1 MSQNS
6 ALPSCCAAN
15 WLTMIPLVSGVNGV
29 TPVNGP
35 IDCPPF
41 PPPPPPPFPPPAFPP
56 PPFPPPPFPP
66 PPRPLTPMITCCA
79 RPFPLPLFPPP
90 PRPPPPP
97 PPPPL
102 PPPPL
107 LKLPPPP
114 SSPVLPRSPPPS
126 ALEAGTFA
134 AMNAAIAVIA
144 IAWPRHRAEIRTLI
158 TPIRIRQ
165 KRYVATRLQYAAS
178 SRCRT
183 FLVALISR
191 SYTARN
197 LRESIGKYRE
207 SWLMLR
213 VAADTASEPIVSLQ
227 ISI

>member
-6 ALPSCCAAN
+6 ALPSCCAAS

-29 TPVNGP
+29 TPVSGP

-41 PPPPPPPFPPPAFPP
+41 PPPPPPPFPPP
-56 PPFPPPPFPP
+56 PFPPPPLPPPPFLP
-66 PPRPLTPMITCCA
+66 PPRPLTPMMTCCA
-79 RPFPLPLFPPP
+79 RPFPLPLLPPP
-90 PRPPPPP
+90 PRPP
-97 PPPPL
+97 
-102 PPPPL
+102 
-107 LKLPPPP
+107 PPPP

-178 SRCRT
+178 CGVKQMHD
-183 FLVALISR
+183 FFGR
-191 SYTARN
+191 SYLAKLHR
-197 LRESIGKYRE
+197 S
-207 SWLMLR
+207 
-213 VAADTASEPIVSLQ
+213 
-227 ISI
+227 

>member
-6 ALPSCCAAN
+6 TLPSCCAAN
-15 WLTMIPLVSGVNGV
+15 WLKMIMLVSGVNGV
-29 TPVNGP
+29 TPVNVSP
-35 IDCPPF
+35 PVARPSYCPPL
-41 PPPPPPPFPPPAFPP
+41 PPQAFPP
-56 PPFPPPPFPP
+56 PPFTPRPFPTPPLPP
-66 PPRPLTPMITCCA
+66 PPRPLPPMMTCCA
-79 RPFPLPLFPPP
+79 RPFPLPLLPPP
-90 PRPPPPP
+90 PRPPPP
-97 PPPPL
+97 

-178 SRCRT
+178 CGVKQMHD
-183 FLVALISR
+183 FFGR
-191 SYTARN
+191 SYLAKLHR
-197 LRESIGKYRE
+197 S
-207 SWLMLR
+207 
-213 VAADTASEPIVSLQ
+213 
-227 ISI
+227 